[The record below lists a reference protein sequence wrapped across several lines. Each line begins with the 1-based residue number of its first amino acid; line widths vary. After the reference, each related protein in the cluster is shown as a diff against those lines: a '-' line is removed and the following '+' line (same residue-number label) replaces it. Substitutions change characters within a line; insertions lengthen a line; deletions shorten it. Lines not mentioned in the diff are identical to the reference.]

1 MKSGR
6 ISVLGIGISYDTVD
20 EIPGRLKY
28 YKRIGYNEAYAG
40 GVWIDDSY
48 KTINLSTAQT
58 VSKDFYNWAITGGN
72 LVKQ

>member
-1 MKSGR
+1 MESGG
-6 ISVLGIGISYDTVD
+6 ISILGIGISYDTAD

-40 GVWIDDSY
+40 GVWINDSY
-48 KTINLSTAQT
+48 KTIILSAPQT
-58 VSKDFYNWAITGGN
+58 VSADFYNWAITGGN